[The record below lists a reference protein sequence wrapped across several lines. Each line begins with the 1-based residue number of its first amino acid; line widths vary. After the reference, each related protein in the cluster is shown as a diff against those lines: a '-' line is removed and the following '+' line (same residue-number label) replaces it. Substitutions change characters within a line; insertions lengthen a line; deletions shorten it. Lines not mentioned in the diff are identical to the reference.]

1 MSAKYI
7 LRFDDIT
14 PEMSWSKFLP
24 LKHFIESFGVKSLL
38 GVVPESLDSK
48 LCVESRVENFFDLI
62 RGWSEFGDSI
72 AQHGTNHIYDSSSSG
87 ILGIN
92 ERSEFSGHSYEKQIH
107 RLLVGKN
114 ILVEEG
120 VWQPYFMAPA
130 HSFDRLTIQALNTL
144 DFKAITDGY
153 GFYPYNTNSI
163 LMVPQMFSSPLN
175 IGFGIS
181 TICLHINSMTDDDIL
196 NIQLFVEKNR
206 EKFIDFKRVV
216 LQGGVDNMLS
226 AFLRGLSAVLLK
238 KYRYMKNN

>member
-14 PEMSWSKFLP
+14 PEMSWSRFLP
-24 LKHFIESFGVKSLL
+24 LKNFVEGFGIKSLL
-38 GVVPESLDSK
+38 GVVPDSLDSK
-48 LCVESRVENFFDLI
+48 LCVETRVENFFDLV

-72 AQHGTNHIYDSSSSG
+72 AQHGTNHIYDSQSSG

-92 ERSEFSGHSYEKQIH
+92 DRSEFSGHSHEKQID
-107 RLLVGKN
+107 RLRVGKT

-130 HSFDRLTIQALNTL
+130 HSFDKLTIQALNTL
-144 DFKAITDGY
+144 EFKAITDGY
-153 GFYPYNTNSI
+153 GFYPYNSSSI
-163 LMVPQMFSSPLN
+163 LMVPQMFSFPLN

-196 NIQLFVEKNR
+196 NIKLFIEKNR
-206 EKFIDFKRVV
+206 ENIIDFKHVV
-216 LQGGVDNMLS
+216 LQGGVDNMPS
-226 AFLRGLSAVLLK
+226 TFLRGLSAGLLK
-238 KYRYMKNN
+238 KYRNYKK